1 MRESARPMLRH
12 LLPPHSRMSS
22 SKQPHSDRA
31 RTPAQAQPRTS
42 WLKRLSAGLITGAA
56 DDDPSG
62 IATYSQAGAKYGVG
76 TLWSVL
82 LSIPLMVAIQAA
94 SAMIG
99 RTTGKGLARNMACRF
114 PPWLVRTLAVWVAL
128 ANVINLGA
136 DIAAM
141 GASVQLLAGGPQLL
155 YSALAALLSLGLQ
168 VFVPFS
174 RYSPYL
180 KVLTFSLF
188 AYVGTLFVVH
198 VPWKEALTA
207 LVIPQIQ
214 WKADYAVTLVA
225 ILGTTIS
232 PYLFYW
238 QAAQEV
244 EELHHDPERDPL
256 DQAPE
261 QAPQARRRIRI
272 DTVVGMLY
280 SNTVAFCI
288 MLTAAVVLHAHGK
301 TEIQTSVDAATALRP
316 VAGPLA
322 FALFAAGIFGTGLLA
337 VPVLAGSTAFFLAD
351 AWEQPCGLE
360 KKPGEARV
368 FYALLVASVV
378 LGTALTLTPIDPMK
392 ALFWSAVINGVAA
405 VPLMAVIVLL
415 AGDRRVMGAHVVAPW
430 ARWGGWIATGVMGV
444 ADVVMLVTLPGQ
456 VG

>member
-1 MRESARPMLRH
+1 MPDRKTPRPAAEIEH
-12 LLPPHSRMSS
+12 A
-22 SKQPHSDRA
+22 SKDRKS
-31 RTPAQAQPRTS
+31 TS

-62 IATYSQAGAKYGVG
+62 IATYSQAGARFGYG

-99 RTTGKGLARNMACRF
+99 RTTGRGLARNMSQRF
-114 PPWLVRTLAVWVAL
+114 PLWLVRTLAVWVAI

-141 GASVQLLAGGPQLL
+141 GAAVQLLAGGPRLL
-155 YSALAALLSLGLQ
+155 YSTLAALLSLALQ
-168 VFVPFS
+168 VYVPFS

-188 AYVGTLFVVH
+188 AYVGTLFVVQ
-198 VPWKEALTA
+198 VPWKEALAA

-214 WKADYAVTLVA
+214 LKAEYAVTIVA

-244 EELHHDPERDPL
+244 EELRHDPGREPL
-256 DQAPE
+256 KRKPAQAPE
-261 QAPQARRRIRI
+261 ARRRIRV
-272 DTVVGMLY
+272 DTVVGMVY

-301 TEIQTSVDAATALRP
+301 TEIQTSVDAAAALRP
-316 VAGPLA
+316 VAGALA
-322 FALFAAGIFGTGLLA
+322 FALFAAGIVGTGLLA
-337 VPVLAGSTAFFLAD
+337 IPVLAGATAYFLAD
-351 AWEQPCGLE
+351 AWECPCGLE
-360 KKPGEARV
+360 KKPGEAKV
-368 FYALLVASVV
+368 FYGLLVAAVV

-430 ARWGGWIATGVMGV
+430 VRWGGWVATVAMGV
-444 ADVVMLVTLPGQ
+444 ADVVMFLTFFGG

>member
-1 MRESARPMLRH
+1 MRDRNTPRPAAEAASAPKHR
-12 LLPPHSRMSS
+12 
-22 SKQPHSDRA
+22 QG
-31 RTPAQAQPRTS
+31 TS
-42 WLKRLSAGLITGAA
+42 WLKRLGAGLITGAA

-62 IATYSQAGAKYGVG
+62 IATYSQAGAKYGYG

-99 RTTGKGLARNMACRF
+99 RTTGKGLARNMSQRF
-114 PPWLVRTLAVWVAL
+114 PAWLVRTLAVWVAI

-141 GASVQLLAGGPQLL
+141 GAAVQLLAGGPRLL
-155 YSALAALLSLGLQ
+155 YSTLAALLSLALQ
-168 VFVPFS
+168 VYVPFS

-188 AYVGTLFVVH
+188 AYVGTLFVVQ
-198 VPWKEALTA
+198 VPWKEALSA
-207 LVIPQIQ
+207 LVMPPITM
-214 WKADYAVTLVA
+214 KADYAVTLVA

-244 EELHHDPERDPL
+244 EELRHDPEREPL
-256 DQAPE
+256 KREPAQAPD
-261 QAPQARRRIRI
+261 ARRRIRV

-280 SNTVAFCI
+280 SNAVAFCI

-301 TEIQTSVDAATALRP
+301 TEIQTSVDAAAALRP

-322 FALFAAGIFGTGLLA
+322 FALFAAGIVGTGLLA
-337 VPVLAGSTAFFLAD
+337 IPVLAGATAYFLAD
-351 AWEQPCGLE
+351 AWGRPCGLE
-360 KKPGEARV
+360 KKPGEAKM
-368 FYALLVASVV
+368 FYGLLVGAVL

-415 AGDRRVMGAHVVAPW
+415 AGDRRVMGEHVVAPW
-430 ARWGGWIATGVMGV
+430 VRWGGWVATVAMGV
-444 ADVVMLVTLPGQ
+444 ADVVMFVTLPGET
-456 VG
+456 G